1 MHRVVQMDWAGRQ
14 LTIETGRLAKQA
26 AGSALVRYG
35 DTMILVAVTYT
46 KKPVDRDWLPLFVDY
61 REKFYAAGKI
71 PGGFFKREGRPQTK
85 EILSARLIDRPVRAL
100 LPSHM
105 RNEVQIQVIVLS
117 ADGENDSDT
126 LSVIGASAAMAMS
139 PVPFDGPIAAVRM
152 GLIDGEF
159 VTNPTFEQLE
169 ESKLSLVVSGTED
182 AVVMVEGGAL
192 EVAEEDMQRGLD
204 LAHAE
209 IRKVI
214 ALQKELLSSLDL
226 PEKMQVPDK
235 EYPEGLESR
244 VEQACASRI
253 RDAVRIR
260 EKQVRGE
267 TLDAIKESARSEL
280 AGDYP
285 DSAVDVG
292 ELLGGLE
299 KREMRSMVLDE
310 GVRADGRDPDTVR
323 PISVQTS
330 VLPRTHGSA
339 VFTRGETQA
348 LAVATL
354 GSTRD
359 EQKIDALEG
368 ETWKSYMLH
377 YNFPP
382 FSVGE
387 VRPIRG
393 PGRREIGHGALAERA
408 IEPVIPSDE
417 VFPYTIRLV
426 SDVLESNGSSSMAT
440 VCAGSLAL
448 MDAGAP
454 LKTAVAGVAMGLIK
468 EGDRYTVL
476 TDILGVEDHLGDM
489 DFKVAGTREGI
500 TAFQL
505 DSKIGAIPA
514 ELLREALAKAK
525 TARLHILDEMAKEL
539 PTHRPDLSEYAPR
552 IVMIQIPVNKIG
564 EIIGPGG
571 RVIRKLQEE
580 TETKIDINDEGVVK
594 VSGDKQEG
602 VESARMTI
610 ELMTKDPQIGEIY
623 EGTVRSTTDFGA
635 FVEFLPGRDGLVH
648 ISELEHHRVGKVEDV
663 CKVGDPCTVKVIGI
677 DDNGKVRLSRRALL
691 PKPEGGSSDE
701 SRGGGDRGGDRG
713 RRPERKSGDGRPRR
727 RSGGG
732 SGSGSGNGRPRS

>member
-1 MHRVVQMDWAGRQ
+1 MLESVQMEWAGRQ
-14 LTIETGRLAKQA
+14 LTLETGKLAKQA
-26 AGSALVRYG
+26 AGSAVVRYG
-35 DTMILVAVTYT
+35 DTIVLATVTHT
-46 KKPVDRDWLPLFVDY
+46 NKPIDRDWLPLFVDY

-105 RNEVQIQVIVLS
+105 RHEVQVQVSVLS

-126 LSVIGASAAMAMS
+126 LGVIGASAALAMS
-139 PVPFDGPIAAVRM
+139 PVPFDGPVAAVRM
-152 GLIDGEF
+152 GLVGDEF
-159 VTNPTFEQLE
+159 ITNATFDQLE
-169 ESKLSLVVSGTED
+169 ESRLSLVVAGTEE

-192 EVAEEDMQRGLD
+192 EISEEEMQRGLD
-204 LAHAE
+204 IAHEE
-209 IRKVI
+209 IRKAI
-214 ALQKELLSSLDL
+214 ELQKELLSRL
-226 PEKMQVPDK
+226 EIKKMDIPPK
-235 EYPEGLESR
+235 EYPAGLFER
-244 VEQACASRI
+244 VESGYGGRI
-253 RDAVRIR
+253 SEATRLSNKQERSDAFDSIR
-260 EKQVRGE
+260 E
-267 TLDAIKESARSEL
+267 DAAAELSEEYPESESAMAEI
-280 AGDYP
+280 
-285 DSAVDVG
+285 VG
-292 ELLGGLE
+292 EIE
-299 KREMRSMVLDE
+299 KREMRAMILDE
-310 GVRADGRDPDTVR
+310 ARRTDGRDPDMVR
-323 PISVQTS
+323 PIWVQTS

-448 MDAGAP
+448 MDAGVP

-468 EGDRYTVL
+468 EGEKHRVL
-476 TDILGVEDHLGDM
+476 TDILGMEDHLGDM
-489 DFKVAGTREGI
+489 DFKVAGTKDGI

-514 ELLREALAKAK
+514 DLLREALAKAR
-525 TARLHILDEMAKEL
+525 TARLHILSKMGEEL
-539 PTHRPDLSEYAPR
+539 PTPRSDLSRYAPR
-552 IVMIQIPVNKIG
+552 IAMIQIPCDKIG
-564 EIIGPGG
+564 EVIGPGG

-580 TETKIDINDEGVVK
+580 TETNIDINDEGIVK
-594 VSGDKQEG
+594 VSGESKDG
-602 VESARMTI
+602 VESARQTI
-610 ELMTKDPQIGEIY
+610 ELMTKDPQVGEIY

-663 CKVGDPCTVKVIGI
+663 VKVGDPCKVKVIGV
-677 DDNGKVRLSRRALL
+677 DDNGKVRLSRRALI
-691 PKPEGGSSDE
+691 PKPEGGSGG
-701 SRGGGDRGGDRG
+701 RGRGDDSQRRSDRGGR
-713 RRPERKSGDGRPRR
+713 SSRR
-727 RSGGG
+727 RGKPK
-732 SGSGSGNGRPRS
+732 R